1 MREDEKAKGSWWHTL
16 PGTLTALSGVVTA
29 VAGLLVALNQT
40 GVFSFKDKPPSA
52 SPAVSGEPAKQ
63 SQATPAATAD
73 PIAATARAAA
83 PARIDAEPGVSKPA
97 AQNFAQQY
105 LVTFPS
111 GTEVTLA
118 NHRSVGVYKVLAAQA
133 GRKSSGK
140 LGLKFSIRLTN
151 TGRTDLG
158 FWNDSFRLQVDGVPR
173 APVSWLN
180 DLVEAKSAKEAELLF
195 EIPETT
201 KTLELTVD
209 SGQESAN
216 IPLALKTAR

>member
-40 GVFSFKDKPPSA
+40 GFFNFKDKPPSA
-52 SPAVSGEPAKQ
+52 SSAASSEPAKR
-63 SQATPAATAD
+63 SQATSAAAD
-73 PIAATARAAA
+73 PGAAAARAAP
-83 PARIDAEPGVSKPA
+83 PARIEAEPNASKPA
-97 AQNFAQQY
+97 AENFAPQY
-105 LVTFPS
+105 LITFPS
-111 GTEVTLA
+111 GPEVTLA
-118 NHRSVGVYKVLAAQA
+118 NHRSVGVYKVLAAEA
-133 GRKSSGK
+133 GRKSAGK

-151 TGRTDLG
+151 TGRSDLG

-173 APVSWLN
+173 APVSRLN
-180 DLVEAKSAKEAELLF
+180 DSVEAKSAKEADVLF

-209 SGQESAN
+209 SGQDSAN
-216 IPLALKTAR
+216 IPLVLKTAR